1 MAATVVL
8 LHGLGRTRH
17 SLRRL
22 KRRLDSDGWETWSR
36 TYASRRQSIMDSA
49 DQVAHWI
56 EMELPDRELFVVTHS
71 MGGII
76 ARMLAHRCDWQGCVM
91 VAPPNQGSRAARWAQ
106 RVPGLPFLFGPALKE
121 LASPGNW
128 PPPSPPSL
136 IIAGTRGWSL
146 ASPPSLILSGA
157 GIFDGDA
164 IHDGTVM
171 IDETRHDAVMEHVAV
186 DAGHSS
192 IMSSPDVVDVIAA
205 WLNNHRRDPGG

>member
-22 KRRLDSDGWETWSR
+22 KRRLDSDGWEIWSR

-76 ARMLAHRCDWQGCVM
+76 ARMLAHRCGWQGCVM
-91 VAPPNQGSRAARWAQ
+91 VAPPNQ
-106 RVPGLPFLFGPALKE
+106 VPEPLDGP
-121 LASPGNW
+121 SGF
-128 PPPSPPSL
+128 
-136 IIAGTRGWSL
+136 RG
-146 ASPPSLILSGA
+146 
-157 GIFDGDA
+157 F
-164 IHDGTVM
+164 
-171 IDETRHDAVMEHVAV
+171 
-186 DAGHSS
+186 HSCS
-192 IMSSPDVVDVIAA
+192 V
-205 WLNNHRRDPGG
+205 RR